1 MQSKK
6 KNSSKLIIL
15 FTDDIYKFFY
25 GLNLANTIKACNES
39 VEVFFS
45 GYTCNFL
52 KKNLKEIDE
61 KNLYKTVVKSYNCN
75 LDELFEL
82 SRSLQINLFLCETAL
97 QMFKI
102 KKTDLRDDLNIRSI
116 GLYTLVAKYKNKDI
130 IFI

>member
-52 KKNLKEIDE
+52 KKNLKKIDE

-82 SRSLQINLFLCETAL
+82 SKSLQINLFLCETAL

-102 KKTDLRDDLNIRSI
+102 KKTDLRGDLNIKSI
-116 GLYTLVAKYKNKDI
+116 GLYTLVAKYKSKNI